1 MANDNY
7 PFNQFANFGD
17 YETITYARQTSDN
30 AEYLYPGNLIPNIYD
45 SPADQKRTN
54 TVVQRG
60 FIRGIMPQ
68 VINDNPVSSKN
79 KTMSFLKKANIPVRR
94 CFFQFNPSLILRS
107 VQASSST
114 LNPLLQDPSQL
125 IQPIPG
131 QSSFEFQ
138 LLFNREREVS
148 NQKFAPPGRTG
159 LQNTSRN
166 PVNVEAGTVSQED
179 VGSIGV
185 LADLHVLDSIIGQ
198 SITQDLVSMV
208 QAYWAVSSS
217 LTNQAG
223 SKNAQANGETF
234 TPVDVE
240 QFGKEDFKKKLASVY
255 GNTAFLNPMPVRIVF
270 SSLFMV
276 EGFVTA
282 SNVAFHKFTKNM
294 VPTVCTVTLSVQAL
308 YIGFAK
314 KNAYLSDQLSQQ
326 FVDIEEKNV
335 ETVQNVANGNVLLD
349 KHFHIKLSGFAQG
362 GQYVWLNQPYL
373 SLNNWIKN
381 TWDTNTDNNLLIF
394 GSYGGTATKY
404 EGLEVWGDREL
415 KRALGLQI
423 QDVTISSLTLML
435 LRTDKLPA
443 YLQGSSLLSFAAKN
457 GGLVAGGQRGDQQD
471 WLISTLVI
479 ETSKRNGVSDNKIDI
494 DLNKVL
500 DPNSVYTETK
510 PYAKKWISSKMYGV
524 TSDPGNTY
532 FGSGNITLL
541 VTCKVTA
548 TVPDATGNKQLPVSS
563 VKVASI
569 EIDATSAASW
579 EDFAVNKF
587 IKPIT
592 P

>member
-7 PFNQFANFGD
+7 PFNQFANMGD
-17 YETITYARQTSDN
+17 YETITYGRQTNDN

-45 SPADQKRTN
+45 SPADKTRTD

-68 VINDNPVSSKN
+68 VINDNPVSSKS
-79 KTMSFLKKANIPVRR
+79 KTMSFLKQASVPVRR

-107 VQASSST
+107 VTASSST

-148 NQKFAPPGRTG
+148 NQKFAPPGRTK

-198 SITQDLVSMV
+198 SITQDLVNMV

-217 LTNQAG
+217 LTNQAN
-223 SKNAQANGETF
+223 KGEKDF
-234 TPVDVE
+234 TPIDLQ
-240 QFGKEDFKKKLASVY
+240 QFGQEDFKKKLASVY

-308 YIGFAK
+308 YIGFAR
-314 KNAYLSDQLSQQ
+314 KNAYLSDQLAQQ
-326 FVDIEEKNV
+326 FEEIDKKNIES
-335 ETVQNVANGNVLLD
+335 VQNVVVGNKLLD
-349 KHFHIKLSGFAQG
+349 DHLHIKLSGFALG
-362 GQYVWLNQPYL
+362 GYANGAQPNPAV
-373 SLNNWIKN
+373 SLNTWVKN
-381 TWDTNTDNNLLIF
+381 IWDLYESNEYFSF
-394 GSYGGTATKY
+394 GSFGGTAPKF
-404 EGLEVWGDREL
+404 EGLQLWGDPEL
-415 KRALGLQI
+415 KGALGLKI
-423 QDVTISSLTLML
+423 FDITLSRLTLFL
-435 LRTDKLPA
+435 LRTDKLPPEMR
-443 YLQGSSLLSFAAKN
+443 GSSLLSYASKHVS
-457 GGLVAGGQRGDQQD
+457 LVAGGTRGINPE
-471 WLISTLVI
+471 WLIGSLTIST
-479 ETSKRNGVSDNKIDI
+479 SGGNGVPDNKIDI
-494 DLNKVL
+494 DFNKVL
-500 DPNSVYTETK
+500 ESKYTESN
-510 PYAKKWISSKMYGV
+510 PYGKQWVSTPIRSITG
-524 TSDPGNTY
+524 DPGNTY
-532 FGSGNITLL
+532 FGTNKLTLL
-541 VTCKVTA
+541 VSCDFKA
-548 TVPDATGNKQLPVSS
+548 SVPDATTDKPQPVKST
-563 VKVASI
+563 KVAYI
-569 EIDATSAASW
+569 ELNPNSAASW
-579 EDFAVNKF
+579 EDFVENKF
-587 IKPIT
+587 IKPTT
-592 P
+592 PPK